1 MNRCHALGHFAVI
14 LAGLAGAV
22 LVFAAAVPA
31 ALASASP
38 RRAGL
43 LSWADPPLPPGWNKY
58 LHLPAV
64 RFPPAWTRQPRAA
77 PLAP

>member
-1 MNRCHALGHFAVI
+1 MNHSRRIRHSLSGR
-14 LAGLAGAV
+14 LKRAGRLI
-22 LVFAAAVPA
+22 
-31 ALASASP
+31 ASAAP
-38 RRAGL
+38 AML
-43 LSWADPPLPPGWNKY
+43 WADPPLPPGWNKY